1 MSLEPEVSTN
11 PYAAPQAELAETNQ
25 GSCMVGCL
33 WILLA
38 LVLVLILALALPIIS
53 LAFKGSFK

>member
-11 PYAAPQAELAETNQ
+11 PYAAPKTELAETNPV
-25 GSCMVGCL
+25 SCMVGCL

-38 LVLVLILALALPIIS
+38 
-53 LAFKGSFK
+53 